1 MKPSAMTVLKIL
13 LLLVCAFHLAVG
25 LGVNISDDVPGMMA
39 KYYGATSVEGNLQ
52 ATYLLR
58 PLGACM
64 FALGL
69 LAAVAATNPMRHKT
83 VVYVISILFMF
94 RGIDRIVCHQ
104 EITDAFGVSGPRNTV
119 HAIVLLAVGVTLF
132 VLHLFVE
139 GRAMFGKGNG

>member
-25 LGVNISDDVPGMMA
+25 LGVNISDDVPGIVA
-39 KYYGATSVEGNLQ
+39 KYYGATEVEGEQ
-52 ATYLLR
+52 ALYLLR

-83 VVYVISILFMF
+83 VVYVIAILFMF

-104 EITDAFGVSGPRNTV
+104 EIIDAFGVSGPRNTV
-119 HAIVLLAVGVTLF
+119 HAIALLAVGVTLF
-132 VLHLFVE
+132 VMHLFVE
-139 GRAMFGKGNG
+139 GRAMLGKGKG